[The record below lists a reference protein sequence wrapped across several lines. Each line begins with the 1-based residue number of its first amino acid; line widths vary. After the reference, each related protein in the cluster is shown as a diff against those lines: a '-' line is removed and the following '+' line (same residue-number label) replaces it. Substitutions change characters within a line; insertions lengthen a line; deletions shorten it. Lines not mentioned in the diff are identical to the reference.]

1 VKADVRQPR
10 TKTILVAAGGTGGH
24 LFPAQAL
31 AIELGKRGWR
41 IELATDHRVAS
52 YGQDFPAAEVHLIKS
67 ATPSGGGALGKIG
80 AALKLALGTVA
91 ATSVI
96 RRVKPSAAI
105 GFGGYPT
112 VPPILAA
119 SMLGVPCVVHE
130 ANAVLGRANKFLVT
144 RVQAVATSSAHVKVS
159 AASGTE
165 VVETGNP
172 MRPAVIEASGTPY
185 PSRGADDP
193 FRLLVFGGSQGAR
206 VFSELVPPALEKL
219 SPGTRARLQITQQCR
234 EEDLAAVRAKYD
246 ALGLKAE
253 LAPFFRDLPARI
265 AGSHLVIARSGAGTV
280 SELAVIGRPAILVPL
295 PGSIDQDQRA
305 NAKAIADV
313 GGAVLIDQKELT
325 PERLAS
331 ELSNF
336 IDHPERLA
344 EAARKAKSFGRPD
357 AVQRLADLVE
367 AVAAR
372 KGNAIER
379 HPSTSSG

>member
-1 VKADVRQPR
+1 MKADVREAR
-10 TKTILVAAGGTGGH
+10 TKTILIAAGGTGGH

-41 IELATDHRVAS
+41 IELATDHRVS
-52 YGQDFPAAEVHLIKS
+52 GYGQDFPAAEVHLIKS
-67 ATPSGGGALGKIG
+67 ATPSGGGPVGKIG
-80 AALKLALGTVA
+80 AAIKLALGTVM
-91 ATSVI
+91 ATRLI
-96 RRVKPSAAI
+96 RRVRPSAAI

-119 SMLGVPCVVHE
+119 SWLGVPCLVHD
-130 ANAVLGRANKFLVT
+130 ANAVLGRANKFLVP
-144 RVQAVATSSAHVKVS
+144 RVQAVATSSAQVRVEVKP
-159 AASGTE
+159 GTE

-172 MRPAVIEASGTPY
+172 VRPAVIEASHTPY
-185 PSRGADDP
+185 SLRGAADP

-265 AGSHLVIARSGAGTV
+265 AQSHLVISRAGASTV
-280 SELAVIGRPAILVPL
+280 SELGVIGRPAILVPL
-295 PGSIDQDQRA
+295 PGAIDQDQRA

-313 GGAVLIDQKELT
+313 GGAFLIDQKDLT
-325 PERLAS
+325 PERLAK

-336 IDHPERLA
+336 IDRPELLA

-372 KGNAIER
+372 GVNAKAR
-379 HPSTSSG
+379 QM

>member
-10 TKTILVAAGGTGGH
+10 TKSILIAAGGTGGH

-41 IELATDHRVAS
+41 IELATDHRVS
-52 YGQDFPAAEVHLIKS
+52 GYGQEFPAADVHLIKS
-67 ATPSGGGALGKIG
+67 ATPSGGGPLGKIG
-80 AALKLALGTVA
+80 AAFKLGLGTLA
-91 ATSVI
+91 ATRLI
-96 RRVKPSAAI
+96 RRVKPAAAI

-119 SMLGVPCVVHE
+119 SWLGVPCLVHD
-130 ANAVLGRANKFLVT
+130 ANAVLGRANKFLVA
-144 RVQAVATSSAHVKVS
+144 RVQAVATSSSQVKVS
-159 AASGTE
+159 TGAATQII
-165 VVETGNP
+165 ETGNP
-172 MRPAVIEASGTPY
+172 VRPAVIEAASTPY
-185 PSRGADDP
+185 PPRHATDP

-219 SPGTRARLQITQQCR
+219 SAEQRARLQITQQCR
-234 EEDLAAVRAKYD
+234 EEDLPGVRAKYD

-265 AGSHLVIARSGAGTV
+265 AQSHLVIARSGAGTV
-280 SELAVIGRPAILVPL
+280 SELGVIGRPAILVPL
-295 PGSIDQDQRA
+295 PGAIDQDQRA

-313 GGAVLIDQKELT
+313 GGAFLIDQKELT
-325 PERLAS
+325 PERLAK

-336 IDHPERLA
+336 IDRPELLA

-372 KGNAIER
+372 GVNAKA
-379 HPSTSSG
+379 SQM